1 MSSIQ
6 GKAKKNAWK
15 KVHDEGVSP
24 EDAQKRYVELVEKL
38 KEKHGFEG

>member
-1 MSSIQ
+1 MFFVQ
-6 GKAKKNAWK
+6 GKAKKGAWK
-15 KVHDEGVSP
+15 KIHDEGVSA